1 VRRAGSRVAVGLF
14 WCLMLAGTAY
24 YFLTRTF
31 ELRPERRITW
41 AHTQEWWQGMTGHLL
56 AQHREGLQVAE
67 LDPQTGRVVA
77 VRDAMLDVDTVRQMV
92 ADLPR
97 GHWLIVTALE
107 LSSPETTTTLSTLL
121 GGAGWSGQLEPVNQG
136 GGIVVL
142 GRRQDSGD
150 LFVVASQI
158 AAEPPVQVVLPAGTT
173 GPDGSKLGRSFAILV
188 RPYD

>member
-1 VRRAGSRVAVGLF
+1 MRRAGSRVAVGLF
-14 WCLMLAGTAY
+14 WCLMLAGSAY
-24 YFLTRTF
+24 YCLTRTL

-56 AQHREGLQVAE
+56 AQHREGVQVAE

-77 VRDAMLDVDTVRQMV
+77 VRDAILDVDTVRQVV

-97 GHWLIVTALE
+97 GHWLIITALQ
-107 LSSPETTTTLSTLL
+107 LSSPETTTSLNTLL
-121 GGAGWSGQLEPVNQG
+121 EGAGWSGQLEPVNQG

-158 AAEPPVQVVLPAGTT
+158 ADPPPVEVALPAGTT
-173 GPDGSKLGRSFAILV
+173 GPDGSRLV
-188 RPYD
+188 RSLSIMVKPYD